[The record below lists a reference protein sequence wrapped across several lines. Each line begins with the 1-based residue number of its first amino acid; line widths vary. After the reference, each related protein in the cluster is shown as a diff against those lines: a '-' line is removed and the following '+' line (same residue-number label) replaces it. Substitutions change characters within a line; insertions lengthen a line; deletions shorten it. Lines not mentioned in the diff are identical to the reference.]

1 MAMTWDLTD
10 VPEVEVADLAAVM
23 RALID
28 DGRGLVLRRGIS
40 DEDMNAVHAEV
51 QRRFHGEPQRGLA
64 VFVRFRNLVEV
75 FSARRLKDRLMEHG
89 FPMIA
94 PAIAIAASLRLNALR
109 GFNPQHFLMS
119 VQNALTAAATTIT
132 THHEETPMEPA
143 QLLAA

>member
-10 VPEVEVADLAAVM
+10 VPAVEVTDLAAVM

-40 DEDMNAVHAEV
+40 DEDINAVHAEV
-51 QRRFHGEPQRGLA
+51 QRRFHHEPQRALA

-75 FSARRLKDRLMEHG
+75 FSARRLKDMLMERG

-94 PAIAIAASLRLNALR
+94 PALAVGASQRLNAQR

-119 VQNALTAAATTIT
+119 LQDALTAAAATIK
-132 THHEETPMEPA
+132 THHEEAPLEPA